1 MSRNQLRKGQV
12 IELPIR
18 RIGINGEGVG
28 VYQKKVVFVDGAIP
42 GEYVAAKLTEVQ
54 KNYARGKIFRIKKR
68 SSHRLQPPCPVY
80 RSCGGCQMQHIDYP
94 MQLRLKRELVE
105 EAFARYTGLTQLPI
119 EETVGMDRPWSY
131 RNKAQLPLKQGKQG
145 VWMGMYKPGSHQL
158 VDVGECDIQHPETNR
173 LLEEARQVM
182 EELGIPVYDERKGT
196 GILRHLAAR
205 IGFATGEA
213 QLVLV
218 SRSNRLPREEEL
230 IHRLRERLP
239 QLKSV
244 VLNINPRKTSRV
256 LGEKSRVLWGQRK
269 IRERLGHLTFLLSG
283 PAFFQL
289 NPVQTVKL
297 YDEVKRSAGLSGKET
312 VVDAYCGVGT
322 IGLWLADQAD
332 RVIGMDT
339 IPEAVED
346 AKENAEINGI
356 DHAEYHLGEAERL
369 LPRWVREGLQPDVV
383 VVDPPRTGL
392 GQELIQALIEVQ
404 VPRIVYVSCN
414 PSTLAKDC
422 RLLLKQGYQVKR
434 VVPFDMFPQTAHV
447 ESVTLLER

>member
-1 MSRNQLRKGQV
+1 V

-54 KNYARGKIFRIKKR
+54 KNYARGKILRIKKR

-94 MQLRLKRELVE
+94 MQLRLKRERVE

-131 RNKAQLPLKQGKQG
+131 RNKAQLPLKQGKHG
-145 VWMGMYKPGSHQL
+145 VWMGMYEPGSHQL

-173 LLEEARQVM
+173 LLEEARQVV
-182 EELGIPVYDERKGT
+182 EELGIPIYDERKGT
-196 GILRHLAAR
+196 GLLRHLAAR

-239 QLKSV
+239 QLKSL

-356 DHAEYHLGEAERL
+356 DHAEYHLGEAEHL